1 MYMYS
6 MYDQLTRRIKLI
18 PCAGC
23 GFISDRKIC
32 VVPECVY
39 MYVMYEAVIY
49 RTNLLCCYSLKPA

>member
-1 MYMYS
+1 MHYMYMYLYMYS
-6 MYDQLTRRIKLI
+6 MYDQLIRRVELI

-23 GFISDRKIC
+23 GFTSNS

-49 RTNLLCCYSLKPA
+49 